1 MNFDDEKYGFSI
13 NCCIERRPKLCKKI
27 KLVKV
32 EQIYSHMRSSQ
43 VPAFHIVV
51 SCGFEKSAEIPADII
66 RNCGLVKLIG
76 CDSRVV
82 VARNNA
88 SYVNNEIRVR
98 SKSILRG
105 NTLLK

>member
-1 MNFDDEKYGFSI
+1 MTRYMGFPSI
-13 NCCIERRPKLCKKI
+13 CCIERRPKLCEKI
-27 KLVKV
+27 KLVKM
-32 EQIYSHMRSSQ
+32 EHIYSHMRSSQ
-43 VPAFHIVV
+43 VPVFQIVA
-51 SCGFEKSAEIPADII
+51 SCGFGRSTQISADII